1 MSLIS
6 ILHQFVKPVDVS
18 RDLTREDVNFSSYL
32 PSVGMLALRRLAYV
46 KISLWDVFL
55 FVDVQSFIPVL
66 RAGFRSMERFPGF
79 PLSEGTYQ
87 DFQSG

>member
-1 MSLIS
+1 MLRWMQRA
-6 ILHQFVKPVDVS
+6 HDEEG
-18 RDLTREDVNFSSYL
+18 RDGV
-32 PSVGMLALRRLAYV
+32 VGIVGEQHVHGIVALR
-46 KISLWDVFL
+46 DVFQ

-79 PLSEGTYQ
+79 PMSERTYQ